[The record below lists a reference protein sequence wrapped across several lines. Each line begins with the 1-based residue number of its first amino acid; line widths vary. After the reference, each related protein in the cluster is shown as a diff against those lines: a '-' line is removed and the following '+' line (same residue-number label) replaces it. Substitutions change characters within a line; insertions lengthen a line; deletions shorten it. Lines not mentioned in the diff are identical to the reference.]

1 MYNYDNMAAPMSSP
15 NMPAPMTAPMA
26 DYNMCGYPY
35 AGVAGAGFGCHNTF
49 VLVVVL
55 FILLI
60 IIGCSCGN
68 W

>member
-1 MYNYDNMAAPMSSP
+1 MHYANQ
-15 NMPAPMTAPMA
+15 PAPLSPVA
-26 DYNMCGYPY
+26 DYGYCGYPY
-35 AGVAGAGFGCHNTF
+35 AGVAGVASPGFGGNTF

-60 IIGCSCGN
+60 IIGCSCGT